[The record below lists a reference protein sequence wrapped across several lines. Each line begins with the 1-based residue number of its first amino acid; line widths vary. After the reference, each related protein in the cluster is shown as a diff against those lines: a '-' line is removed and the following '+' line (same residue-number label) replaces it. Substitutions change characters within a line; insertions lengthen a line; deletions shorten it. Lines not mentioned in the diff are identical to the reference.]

1 MRWIRVDERERE
13 LDGGGGGEWVKGG
26 GVRGEEGEL
35 VVTALASVATAGT
48 HGGIQYFTL
57 N

>member
-1 MRWIRVDERERE
+1 MRWIRVDEREGNWT
-13 LDGGGGGEWVKGG
+13 GGGGFECGVGEKTGG
-26 GVRGEEGEL
+26 L

-48 HGGIQYFTL
+48 QGGIQYFTL

>member
-1 MRWIRVDERERE
+1 MGR
-13 LDGGGGGEWVKGG
+13 GGFEG
-26 GVRGEEGEL
+26 GVREKAGAL

-48 HGGIQYFTL
+48 HGGVQYFTL

>member
-1 MRWIRVDERERE
+1 MRWIRVDEREGNWAGGWGFEGGDRE
-13 LDGGGGGEWVKGG
+13 KAGG
-26 GVRGEEGEL
+26 L